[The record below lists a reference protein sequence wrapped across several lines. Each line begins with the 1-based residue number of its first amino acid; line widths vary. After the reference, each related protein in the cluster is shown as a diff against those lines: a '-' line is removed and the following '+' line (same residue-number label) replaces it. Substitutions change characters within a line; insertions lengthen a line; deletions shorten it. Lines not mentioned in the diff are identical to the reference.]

1 MRAIVKRRTIRRRG
15 AVMGPLLLMM
25 LWRHSFQSHERDPLS
40 AQRYLDSCL
49 ELVLGGLRD
58 RAPTEAL
65 K

>member
-1 MRAIVKRRTIRRRG
+1 
-15 AVMGPLLLMM
+15 VMGPLLLMM